1 MLRRDLGVV
10 SRAMAIL
17 GYYWGGAAHL
27 LVGIVVLFVFVGLI
41 TAMVL
46 FVARLL
52 GDGRRLLAPS
62 PPSPSGPPPLERPP
76 PGPAQPSAREIL
88 DRRLA
93 SGEITLERYDEVRAK
108 LDGPPS

>member
-1 MLRRDLGVV
+1 
-10 SRAMAIL
+10 MAIL

-27 LVGIVVLFVFVGLI
+27 LVGIVVLLVFVGLI

-62 PPSPSGPPPLERPP
+62 APSPPPLERPP